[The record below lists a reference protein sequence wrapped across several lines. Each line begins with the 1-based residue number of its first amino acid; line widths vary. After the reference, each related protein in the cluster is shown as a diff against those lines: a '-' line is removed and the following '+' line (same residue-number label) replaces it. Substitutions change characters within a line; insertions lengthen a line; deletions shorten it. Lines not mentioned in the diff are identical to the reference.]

1 MKNNKDKDWVTKQF
15 QENHQATTLKER
27 REVVESGFS
36 FQGVVRKIGDLI
48 ERECGFSK
56 RELVILTSD
65 YKPNIV
71 SFEFLNKNVALLA
84 GLNLGEKVD
93 VYFRI
98 EGREWDG
105 RVLNNLIGTRLDRIC
120 ELGVNEKEEEE
131 EKADVVKRWERSND
145 CGEIV
150 VQILQ

>member
-15 QENHQATTLKER
+15 HENHQATTLKER

-36 FQGVVRKIGDLI
+36 FQGVVHEIGDLI

-84 GLNLGEKVD
+84 GLNLGE
-93 VYFRI
+93 
-98 EGREWDG
+98 
-105 RVLNNLIGTRLDRIC
+105 
-120 ELGVNEKEEEE
+120 
-131 EKADVVKRWERSND
+131 
-145 CGEIV
+145 
-150 VQILQ
+150 